1 MKFALSQWIKPSLL
15 FFLLIWLP
23 TTYAEDKPIKAV
35 ATFSIIGDMVQTI
48 GGDRVQVKTIV
59 DADTDAHVYR
69 PTPADAKTMLEAD
82 ILFVNGFGFEGWLE
96 RLIEASGYQGKI
108 VTVTNGIKGLPFE
121 HEDDEKHDDDKHE
134 SKSEHHDEHGH
145 AHGDTDPHAW
155 LSLAHAKTYIRNIAD
170 ALHSADSSGSETY
183 FANRDNYLKKLAE
196 LETLVTE
203 TLDKL
208 PKERRTLVTS
218 HDAFGYFADAYQLT
232 FLAPQAG
239 NTEIEAT
246 ARDVAALIE
255 QIRAEKI
262 TAAFLENTVSPR
274 LLEQIAAESQVKIG
288 GTLYADALSKADG
301 EAGTYL
307 AMMKHNILTLHNA
320 LRAE

>member
-1 MKFALSQWIKPSLL
+1 
-15 FFLLIWLP
+15 
-23 TTYAEDKPIKAV
+23 
-35 ATFSIIGDMVQTI
+35 
-48 GGDRVQVKTIV
+48 
-59 DADTDAHVYR
+59 
-69 PTPADAKTMLEAD
+69 MLEAD

-108 VTVTNGIKGLPFE
+108 ITVTNGIKGLPFE

-145 AHGDTDPHAW
+145 DHGDTDPHAW

-218 HDAFGYFADAYQLT
+218 HDTFGYFADAYQLT
-232 FLAPQAG
+232 FLAPKAG

-246 ARDVAALIE
+246 ARDIVALIE

-262 TAAFLENTVSPR
+262 TVAFLENTVSPR